1 MCVIAGNTWE
11 VLGLQPAYHWAGEYL
26 LIEYYCTPIGSFS
39 EAPALILMLIEL
51 NLCKIDSYE
60 LKQILRATGKC
71 FHPDCFKCEVCNKKL
86 DGVQFTVDNFNKIH
100 CIEDYY
106 RYL

>member
-1 MCVIAGNTWE
+1 MSSAFLTV
-11 VLGLQPAYHWAGEYL
+11 P
-26 LIEYYCTPIGSFS
+26 
-39 EAPALILMLIEL
+39 
-51 NLCKIDSYE
+51 NLTNYF

-86 DGVQFTVDNFNKIH
+86 DGVQFTVDNFNQIH

-106 RYL
+106 RYLFYDKFIITTVTLDGEFC